1 MSQRVNV
8 LERYSAGA
16 ESREESLCCPVS
28 YDREAL
34 AVLPQEII
42 EKDYGCGDPSAYV
55 REGDVVLDLG
65 SGGGK
70 ICYIAAQLVGEQGRV
85 IGVDM
90 NDQMLALARKYQKE
104 MAKKLGGHRVEFH
117 KGRID
122 DLALNLDAID
132 AYLRA
137 EPVSD
142 SQGLAR
148 LESFELKQK
157 REAPLLADESVD
169 LVLSNCVLNLVD
181 GALKARLAPEIFRVL
196 RPGGRVAISDIVSNV
211 PVPEHMQQDAEL
223 WSGCISGSFQEREF
237 LDVFA
242 AAGFRGVSYE
252 KWDDEPWRV
261 VEGIEFRSVT
271 LVATKP
277 SEPGRSTPG
286 TVLYRGPYSEVCDE
300 DGNHYPRGERV
311 VVSGASM
318 ERLINDSR
326 ASDFVFINENIGGGE
341 CCSGVSV
348 EVNDPP
354 DTSPGGGC
362 C

>member
-34 AVLPQEII
+34 AMLPQEII
-42 EKDYGCGDPSAYV
+42 DKDYGCGDPSTYV
-55 REGDVVLDLG
+55 RKNDVVLDLG

-90 NDQMLALARKYQKE
+90 NDQMLGLARKYQKE

-122 DLALNLDAID
+122 DLALNLDAVD
-132 AYLRA
+132 EYLRA
-137 EPVSD
+137 DPVTD
-142 SQGLAR
+142 SQGLVR

-157 REAPLLADESVD
+157 REAPLLAGESID

-211 PVPEHMQQDAEL
+211 AVPEHMKQDAEL

-242 AAGFRGVSYE
+242 AAGFRGVSYD
-252 KWDDEPWRV
+252 KWDEEPWRV

-277 SEPGRSTPG
+277 LLATRSTVG
-286 TVLYRGPYSEVCDE
+286 TVLYRGPYAEVRDE
-300 DGNHYPRGERV
+300 EGNRYPRGERV
-311 VVSGASM
+311 VVDGESM
-318 ERLINDSR
+318 ERLANDPR
-326 ASDFVFINENIGGGE
+326 ANDFIFINENIGGGD
-341 CCSGVSV
+341 CCSGASAEVDGVS
-348 EVNDPP
+348 ETNQ
-354 DTSPGGGC
+354 GGGC

>member
-16 ESREESLCCPVS
+16 KSREESLCCPVS
-28 YDREAL
+28 YDRKAL
-34 AVLPQEII
+34 ALLPQEII

-55 REGDVVLDLG
+55 RAGDVVLDLG

-70 ICYIAAQLVGEQGRV
+70 ICYIAAQLVGDKGRV
-85 IGVDM
+85 IGIDM
-90 NDQMLALARKYQKE
+90 NDQMLSLARKYQKE

-122 DLALNLDAID
+122 DLALNLDAVD
-132 AYLRA
+132 EYLRK
-137 EPVSD
+137 EPVTD

-148 LESFELKQK
+148 LEGFELTQK

-169 LVLSNCVLNLVD
+169 VVLSNCVLNLVD
-181 GALKARLAPEIFRVL
+181 GSLKARLAPEIFRVL

-211 PVPEHMQQDAEL
+211 PVPKHMQQDSEL

-242 AAGFRGVSYE
+242 AAGFRGVSYD

-271 LVATKP
+271 LVANKP
-277 SEPGRSTPG
+277 LVASRCTPG
-286 TVLYRGPYSEVCDE
+286 TVLYRGPYAEVRDE
-300 DGNHYPRGERV
+300 DGNRYPRGERV
-311 VVSGASM
+311 VVDGESM
-318 ERLINDSR
+318 ERLSNDR
-326 ASDFVFINENIGGGE
+326 LASDFIFLNENMGSGD
-341 CCSGVSV
+341 CCSGGST
-348 EVNDPP
+348 EADSRPES
-354 DTSPGGGC
+354 TQGGGC